1 MEKELFEKYKGM
13 YVVLVNDRI
22 VSSGKNAKKVLEEA
36 RSKYPKAELIL
47 KKVPE
52 EELLTYL
59 KLLEA
64 EDAKNLFEF

>member
-22 VSSGKNAKKVLEEA
+22 VSSGKNAKKVLKEA
-36 RSKYPKAELIL
+36 RSKYPKAELVL

-52 EELLTYL
+52 EETLILVI
-59 KLLEA
+59 K
-64 EDAKNLFEF
+64 

>member
-13 YVVLVNDRI
+13 YVVLLNGKV

-36 RSKYPKAELIL
+36 KSKYPKAELVL

-52 EELLTYL
+52 ETLIL
-59 KLLEA
+59 KLY
-64 EDAKNLFEF
+64 